1 MSKVIDISHLKPS
14 ERGGVRERERE
25 RERERAEVLFP
36 GREVASIEILSIAYR
51 KSCHHKRQASH
62 RVCA

>member
-25 RERERAEVLFP
+25 REEVLFP
-36 GREVASIEILSIAYR
+36 GLEVASIEILSIAYR

-62 RVCA
+62 RDCA